1 MENEIDIRSA
11 DTILADIHSRV
22 EARLPISRDQ
32 WLDAAFYLNSFYTV
46 ESKILNGMRQEVAK
60 AKLDVLA
67 SQEKRSVAIA
77 ELEVEASDT
86 YRLMKDQE
94 AKLDAI
100 TEYIRIAKKNADEY

>member
-1 MENEIDIRSA
+1 MDQEIDKRSA
-11 DTILADIHSRV
+11 DTILADIHNRV
-22 EARLPISRDQ
+22 EARLSISRDQ
-32 WLDAAFYLNSFYTV
+32 WLDAAFYLNSFFTV

-67 SQEKRSVAIA
+67 SQEKRSVALA
-77 ELEVEASDT
+77 ELEVEASDV

-100 TEYIRIAKKNADEY
+100 QEYIRIAKKSADEF